1 MAINRNK
8 VLEAAQKHQRKGN
21 LDKAILEYR
30 KLVEDDP
37 GDMRS
42 MIKVADLYARQG
54 KTDAALESYKTIA
67 YHYLNDDIYDKASAF
82 FKQAIRL
89 NNQDPKL
96 YRDLGEAYH
105 RMGRLKEA
113 VGQYHL
119 AQRIYEGKRDVA
131 AQRDILE
138 RMVRLEPEEPALR
151 IKLAEFYI
159 KAGMR
164 EEAVGLFRYAA
175 QQFEDDGRLDDYIKV
190 SERIIYLKSSDFE
203 LRKKILDLYLDNQ
216 DFKKALKHLQVLFQ
230 QTPTD
235 LEILRKLSICFE
247 RLGQHDKLVL
257 VLSEQARIYGDQG
270 DTQRSLDLY
279 RKVLQHSPNHKDAK
293 ARVAYYEQRQRQT
306 AQPQQPQARPQT
318 KPQHARPQPQQPAN
332 NVADIEFLDDDLEDV
347 LAPSRPQQPSQPAHA
362 FSRQP
367 QTQHAQP
374 RAPQP
379 RQPQPQPR
387 QQPQP
392 QQPPQQL
399 HGGDDLFS
407 FAEGALSE
415 FEDIGIDDLN
425 IQQYPGQQS
434 PPAASSSPS
443 WAPPGQQPSQQP
455 APQQYV
461 QPVPV
466 QPEPVLI
473 EPEPIEV
480 HEIEYEPEVAKVDED
495 KELRIAIDEARVFVK
510 YGLVDKAVAAM
521 HDTLKRFP
529 HSIEAREE
537 LAGFYVKQ
545 GQSVLAADQFI
556 EIAKVVK
563 ATPQRAAQYLESA
576 ASLLGSRAS
585 VEAVAQQL
593 GIPFGQQL
601 DVATDDL
608 VELDVLSPATMDIE
622 SEVVEL
628 LDDDDLLLVDADS
641 FDSGGFSMD
650 TGTLGDGLDLD
661 TDDIIND
668 DELIELDDVDLV
680 DLDDLGGVSN
690 GALPEV
696 VQERSFAISP
706 PTRSK
711 NVSALNI
718 NPRGGGS
725 NDAFGLTEDEA
736 DAMFD
741 DLFGDSNASPL
752 TMSFSGSQDLAGIAE
767 VDFLIEQGLMSE
779 AEDALDSLEQ
789 HNPKSA
795 TIQRRRLNLE
805 NMRTGAGPNPFGS
818 RSLSKHFAFN
828 SVDDMLETP
837 RSPAVADSV
846 PSIIGAGVNAVNTNF
861 ELGAAYMEMGLFQE
875 AIEEFQQSLDDPDVA
890 DGAAYNIAMCE
901 MKLGKVDDARRRLQT
916 LLARPTTSND
926 VRHSA
931 QQVLQRMG

>member
-1 MAINRNK
+1 MGAASCYRYREKVVQVAINRNK
-8 VLEAAQKHQRKGN
+8 VLEAAKKHQRKGN
-21 LDKAILEYR
+21 IDKAILEYR

-42 MIKVADLYARQG
+42 MIRVADLYARQG

-89 NNQDPKL
+89 DNQDPKL
-96 YRDLGEAYH
+96 YRDLGEAFH

-119 AQRIYEGKRDVA
+119 AQRIYESKRDIA

-190 SERIIYLKSSDFE
+190 SERIIYLKSSDFD
-203 LRKKILDLYLDNQ
+203 LRKKILDIYLDNQ

-257 VLSEQARIYGDQG
+257 VLSEQARIYGDRG
-270 DTQRSLDLY
+270 EAQRSLDLY

-293 ARVAYYEQRQRQT
+293 ARVAYYEQRQRQ
-306 AQPQQPQARPQT
+306 AAPQPQATPYAQ
-318 KPQHARPQPQQPAN
+318 PQHARPQPQQPAN
-332 NVADIEFLDDDLEDV
+332 PVADIEFLDDDLEDV
-347 LAPSRPQQPSQPAHA
+347 LAPSRPAQPQQPSQPAHA

-374 RAPQP
+374 QLQR
-379 RQPQPQPR
+379 
-387 QQPQP
+387 P
-392 QQPPQQL
+392 QQPAR
-399 HGGDDLFS
+399 GGDDLFS

-425 IQQYPGQQS
+425 VQQYPGQQGS
-434 PPAASSSPS
+434 PAASSSPS
-443 WAPPGQQPSQQP
+443 WAPPGQQPSQRP
-455 APQQYV
+455 APQPQLD
-461 QPVPV
+461 
-466 QPEPVLI
+466 PEPVLL
-473 EPEPIEV
+473 EPEPIPV
-480 HEIEYEPEVAKVDED
+480 HEIEYEPQVAKVDEE
-495 KELRIAIDEARVFVK
+495 KELRIAIDEARVFIK
-510 YGLVDKAVAAM
+510 YGLIEKAVAAM

-563 ATPQRAAQYLESA
+563 ATPQRAAQFLESA
-576 ASLLGSRAS
+576 ANLLGSRAS
-585 VEAVAQQL
+585 VEVVAQQF

-601 DVATDDL
+601 EVVSDDL
-608 VELDVLSPATMDIE
+608 VELDVMSPSTMDIE
-622 SEVVEL
+622 SEGLEL
-628 LDDDDLLLVDADS
+628 LDDEDLLLVDADS
-641 FDSGGFSMD
+641 FDSGGYSMD
-650 TGTLGDGLDLD
+650 TGPAMIGVEDGLDLD
-661 TDDIIND
+661 TDDILND
-668 DELIELDDVDLV
+668 DELIELDDMDLV
-680 DLDDLGGVSN
+680 DMGELDDVRG

-706 PTRSK
+706 PTRTRGVSPL
-711 NVSALNI
+711 NVS
-718 NPRGGGS
+718 PHGGS

-789 HNPKSA
+789 HNPTSA

-828 SVDDMLETP
+828 SVDDMIESA
-837 RSPAVADSV
+837 RSPATADSV
-846 PSIIGAGVNAVNTNF
+846 PSIIKAGGNTNF

-875 AIEEFQQSLDDPDVA
+875 AIEEFQQSLDDREVA

-901 MKLGKVDDARRRLQT
+901 VKLGKVDDARRRLQT
-916 LLARPTTSND
+916 LLARPTTSHD

-931 QQVLQRMG
+931 QQMLQRLG